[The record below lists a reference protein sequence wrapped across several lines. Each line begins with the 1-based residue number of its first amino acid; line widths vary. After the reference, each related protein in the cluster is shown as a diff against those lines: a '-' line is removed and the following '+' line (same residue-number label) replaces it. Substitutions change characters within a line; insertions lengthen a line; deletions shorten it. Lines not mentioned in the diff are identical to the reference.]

1 MYIGIKLKNELINRQ
16 LLILIAFSI
25 IFVTLLNIFT
35 KSMEAPTSF
44 KVNIVDNDKTV
55 LSIST
60 VKAISRL
67 SGVEVT
73 KNDAD
78 IIYVINKG
86 FGKYLKKG
94 ELTGLIE
101 VKKNNFKQGTS
112 LLNDRIATNIVRDY
126 IYLNIYD
133 RIKLEN
139 NMSFEEYEKNLAK
152 TKLDNE
158 ILYISVNDRKLADNK
173 AFGINFSSYIILLFI
188 LLVSISISI
197 SQTVRLNRL
206 RNKGVAARLK
216 LSGVNEVSIIL
227 SEILSA
233 SIKCIMVIL
242 PLLLFIRD
250 LKIYAI
256 AVSLF
261 YINLMINLLLEKI
274 SKSEEVLVIAL
285 RSVMILFL
293 GLGILLKFL
302 Y

>member
-112 LLNDRIATNIVRDY
+112 FLNDRIATNIVRDY

-133 RIKLEN
+133 KIKSEN
-139 NMSFEEYEKNLAK
+139 HMSFEEYEKNLAK
-152 TKLDNE
+152 TKLDTE

-173 AFGINFSSYIILLFI
+173 AFDINFSSYIILLFI